1 MSDGFQEIP
10 IEGEN
15 QMALQCLACEAV
27 VTRRTDSF
35 IPGSHVVICMGCGQ
49 VSSRVVM
56 SDGEVRVITSASHR
70 DSSG

>member
-1 MSDGFQEIP
+1 MPDGFQQIDGP
-10 IEGEN
+10 EG
-15 QMALQCLACEAV
+15 QIALSCLKCEAV
-27 VTRRTDSF
+27 VTRRSDSF
-35 IPGSHVVICMGCGQ
+35 IPGAHVVICLGCGQ